1 MNVCWRRQFES
12 VAGKAGAVKGGC
24 CELNGVEHGSC
35 SGDDVM
41 TTCSRFS
48 GVESWVAGCL
58 LGWAKKSKYVVV
70 LVVMWQLLV
79 WAEKSKKEAVL
90 MTMWQLLV

>member
-1 MNVCWRRQFES
+1 MWKV
-12 VAGKAGAVKGGC
+12 G
-24 CELNGVEHGSC
+24 LL
-35 SGDDVM
+35 DV
-41 TTCSRFS
+41 
-48 GVESWVAGCL
+48 L

>member
-24 CELNGVEHGSC
+24 CELNGVERVLGFQVWKV
-35 SGDDVM
+35 GQLD
-41 TTCSRFS
+41 
-48 GVESWVAGCL
+48 L
-58 LGWAKKSKYVVV
+58 LVGWAKKSKYEVV
-70 LVVMWQLLV
+70 LVVIWQLLV

-90 MTMWQLLV
+90 MTMW